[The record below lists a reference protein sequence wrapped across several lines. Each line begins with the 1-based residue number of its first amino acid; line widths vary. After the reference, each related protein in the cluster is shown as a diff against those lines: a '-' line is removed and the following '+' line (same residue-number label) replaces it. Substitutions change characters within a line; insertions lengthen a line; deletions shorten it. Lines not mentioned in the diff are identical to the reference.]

1 MPMLAWPSRS
11 EMTLTSCQPWA
22 EARPAW
28 PELDAIVPPAP
39 QRASPLPP
47 RTRRRRS
54 GGSRGQRVHLRLPPP
69 SAPPS
74 RTSWTARLRAAS
86 PTSSSACCATHFR
99 STARWRS
106 HAHEER
112 ELSILSDEARAC
124 FDPNIARHY
133 AAHPGEA
140 RTREAG
146 GEPLDR
152 SRPAARSAP
161 NTPRSAA

>member
-1 MPMLAWPSRS
+1 MLAWPSRS
-11 EMTLTSCQPWA
+11 EMILTSCQPWG

-54 GGSRGQRVHLRLPPP
+54 CGSRGQRVHLRLTP
-69 SAPPS
+69 
-74 RTSWTARLRAAS
+74 TERAALENVVDR
-86 PTSSSACCATHFR
+86 T
-99 STARWRS
+99 TAGSLTDLIERLLRHTLSVDGEWRS

-112 ELSILSDEARAC
+112 KLSILSDEVRAC
-124 FDPNIARHY
+124 PDPNIARHY

-146 GEPLDR
+146 AEPLDR